1 MVLAENIKIVNVFI
15 HMNNFSLHNL
25 TRENIKSLKP
35 YSSARDEYKDATSAE
50 MIFLDANENPFE
62 NGVNRYPDPQQ
73 NNVKA
78 LLSEIKGIG
87 KEKILLGNGSDEV
100 LDLIFRAFCEPNR
113 DNIIT
118 LPPTYGMY
126 AVLAN
131 INAIENRTVLLTE
144 EFQPKVDQIL
154 NEVDQNSK
162 ILFLCSPNNPSGN
175 SFTEEIVEELLT
187 KFNGL
192 VVIDEAY
199 IDFSE
204 QNSWLEKLKQ
214 FPNLIITQTL
224 SKAYGLA
231 GIRLGVCYGS
241 EEIIKILNSIKPPY
255 NVNQLT
261 QQRAI
266 DRLSK
271 TDEVEKEVSE
281 IIQQRDAVLKALKEL
296 SFIKKIYPTDCNFV
310 LVKVDDATVR
320 YHQLVANGIVVR
332 NRTTQPLCENCL
344 RFTIGTVLENEKL
357 ISVLNELN

>member
-1 MVLAENIKIVNVFI
+1 MVLAANIKIVKVFI

-35 YSSARDEYKDATSAE
+35 YSSARDEYKDATTAE

-78 LLSEIKGIG
+78 LLSEIKGVD

-144 EFQPKVDQIL
+144 EFQPKVAQIL
-154 NEVDQNSK
+154 NAVDQNSK

-261 QQRAI
+261 QQKAI
-266 DRLSK
+266 ERLTK

-281 IIQQRDAVLKALKEL
+281 IIHQRAAVLKALKEL
-296 SFIKKIYPTDCNFV
+296 SFIKKIYPTECNFV
-310 LVKVDDATVR
+310 LVKVDDATIR
-320 YHQLVANGIVVR
+320 YQQLVGNGIVVR